1 MAFAELLNDLYVGE
15 AGHVSPWDVKNLISR
30 RAVQFSGFA

>member
-1 MAFAELLNDLYVGE
+1 MYVANE
-15 AGHVSPWDVKNLISR
+15 NSVSPWDVKNIISR